1 MKFVV
6 TILCLLL
13 FAGSLYAW
21 LMLEP
26 SPFWNGFILGGLF
39 LSPLVAIIY
48 IYSIIKERRK

>member
-1 MKFVV
+1 MKLVV

-39 LSPLVAIIY
+39 ISPLVAIFY
-48 IYSIIKERRK
+48 IYMLVKESRK